1 MGFQIL
7 AWGSTRVSLRISLLS
22 ALCLCPFDED
32 DYMKYFVFFFALR
45 VIDVIEFP
53 F

>member
-32 DYMKYFVFFFALR
+32 DYKIICFILSTACNR
-45 VIDVIEFP
+45 CD
-53 F
+53 